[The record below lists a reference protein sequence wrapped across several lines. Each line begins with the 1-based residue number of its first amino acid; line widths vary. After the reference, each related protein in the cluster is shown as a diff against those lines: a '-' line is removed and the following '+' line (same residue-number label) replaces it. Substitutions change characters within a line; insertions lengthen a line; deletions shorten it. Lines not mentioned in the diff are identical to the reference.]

1 MIKTQ
6 SNNYGMKLRPSRSL
20 RSSLATLILGAGC
33 FISAASAATPPSPY
47 EIGTWRGFRDSA
59 VSYTFDDNSPKQFS
73 VAQPMFEERGL
84 SATFFCI
91 VGNLSD
97 SRWAEIENAAANGHE
112 IASHSMTHPNLSEL
126 ADDVVEAE
134 LSDSKLLI
142 EEHTGQKCVSHAYP
156 YCSVPKQS
164 ITSKY
169 YHFARSCNGSLV
181 PSSPSNFLTIG
192 ALGPDN
198 GMDVPS
204 DDAANSGRWLVWL
217 IHGIDDD
224 AACCPIDSQLLEAN
238 LDHVTADPSKWWV
251 ETFGNVS
258 RYIQERDTST
268 ITVVSEE
275 AKSITLR
282 LTHELDNEVFN
293 YPLSLRRPMPSGWID
308 AAVTQNG
315 DAVPSEIVDGKLV
328 FDVVPNGGDIVIT
341 TQRDANS
348 LAQVAADDPNIQ
360 YIGRFD
366 MTDPAAPGFDWSY
379 STIRSKFQ
387 GAYCA
392 VKLDGPNKYF
402 DVFIDGVK
410 ADPIISATS
419 GLETFVVAND
429 LSDADHSITL
439 RRRAEANAGKNV
451 FHGFVLDEG
460 KALVQPDP
468 APRRKIAFIG
478 DSYTCGYGVEAA
490 FETPF
495 NYATENAG
503 LTYAAKLA
511 SYYQADAL
519 FTSWSGKGMVRNY
532 GDQNQ
537 TSPDPLPS
545 VYGRTCGSVENNDYA
560 FTWQPDVVVI
570 ALGINDFSTTP
581 HPSQEQYAGGYG
593 AFIGTLR
600 SHYPD
605 AQIICTYLSSMDAVA
620 ADYIAAAVSASGD
633 SKVHFADVRYNL
645 EQPADFGSDYHPNIA
660 GQTKIANA
668 FIPVFDSIM
677 GTTWGGM
684 TNPGVTPN
692 IEKISFHD
700 SQLTLRV
707 NGKTGPNYQ
716 VETSTNLTDWEAI
729 YTAQSPTMPFTWT
742 DTVQA
747 DFSQIFYRVKV
758 DPLFD
763 E

>member
-1 MIKTQ
+1 MTKRTTF
-6 SNNYGMKLRPSRSL
+6 RA
-20 RSSLATLILGAGC
+20 LAASVCVALG
-33 FISAASAATPPSPY
+33 SAAFAATPPAPY
-47 EIGTWRGFRDSA
+47 EIGTWRGFSDSA
-59 VSYTFDDNSPKQFS
+59 VSYTFDDNSAKQFS
-73 VAQPMFEERGL
+73 VAQPMFDERGL

-91 VGNLSD
+91 VGNLSE
-97 SRWAEIENAAANGHE
+97 SRWAEIENAAAAGHE
-112 IASHSMTHPNLSEL
+112 TASHSMTHPNFSGL
-126 ADDVVEAE
+126 ADDVIEAE

-156 YCSVPKQS
+156 FCVAPKES

-181 PSSPSNFLTIG
+181 PSSPTNFLQIG

-204 DDAANSGRWLVWL
+204 DDAANSGSWLVWL

-238 LDHVTADPSKWWV
+238 LDYVTAEPSKWWV

-258 RYIQERDTST
+258 RYIQERDTSE
-268 ITVVSEE
+268 IAVVSEE
-275 AKSITLR
+275 AQSITLR
-282 LTHELDNEVFN
+282 LTHELDNDVFN
-293 YPLSLRRPMPSGWID
+293 YPLSLRRPLPSGWVD

-315 DAVPSEIVDGKLV
+315 AEVPSEIVDGNLM

-341 TQRDANS
+341 KQRDPNS
-348 LAQVAADDPNIQ
+348 LVQVDAADPNIE

-366 MTDPAAPGFDWSY
+366 RTTPSAPGFDWSY
-379 STIRSKFQ
+379 STIRAKFQ

-402 DVFIDGVK
+402 DVFIDSVK
-410 ADPIISATS
+410 ADPIASATS
-419 GLETFVVAND
+419 GLETFVLASD
-429 LSDADHSITL
+429 LSDSNHSITL
-439 RRRAEANAGKNV
+439 RRRVEANAGKNV

-460 KALVQPDP
+460 KALVEPDP
-468 APRRKIAFIG
+468 APSRKIAFIG

-490 FETPF
+490 FGTNF
-495 NYATENAG
+495 DNATENAG
-503 LTYAAKLA
+503 LTYAAQMA
-511 SYYQADAL
+511 SHYQADAM
-519 FTSWSGKGMVRNY
+519 FTSWSGRGMVRNY

-537 TSPDPLPS
+537 TSPEPLPS
-545 VYGRTCGSVENNDYA
+545 VYGRTCGSVANENYDFA
-560 FTWQPDVVVI
+560 WQPDVVVI

-593 AFIGTLR
+593 DFIDTLR

-620 ADYIAAAVSASGD
+620 ADYIAAAVDASGD
-633 SKVHFADVRYNL
+633 SKVHFAEVLYNL
-645 EQPADFGSDYHPNIA
+645 ELPADFGSDYHPNIV
-660 GQTKIANA
+660 GQTKIADA
-668 FIPVFDSIM
+668 FIPVFDSLM

-684 TNPGVTPN
+684 TTPGATPS
-692 IEKISFHD
+692 IDSISFND
-700 SQLTLRV
+700 SQFTFRI
-707 NGKTGPNYQ
+707 NGQTGPDYRI
-716 VETSTNLTDWEAI
+716 ESSTNLSSWAPVH
-729 YTAQSPTMPFTWT
+729 TANSPTMPFTWT
-742 DTVQA
+742 DTREA
-747 DFSQIFYRVKV
+747 IFPKIFYRVKV
-758 DPLFD
+758 GPPFD